1 VLKGFDS
8 YILQNEYNNFVI
20 ANESRGLQEPYNI
33 IEAKKLDLLCQSLM
47 ASPGTSLVNILSS
60 HKLRHYP
67 PVNAL
72 NGFSTLRS
80 IKPEITYGIEDMLR
94 TKPLALNT
102 SMNGPLSS
110 LRGHSINLPLISEQF
125 KSGVY
130 SRRIFPSLDALPV
143 EPLQFHNVF
152 SSAITE
158 CSDSDRFQNLP
169 ASNHSP
175 QRFENFPMKLH
186 RLLFELDSVPG
197 QEGIVQFLPEGNAFE
212 ILDLARFK
220 DVLMKRYFPRMKSF
234 ASFQRQLNNYCFRRL
249 LNFPDRVIYH
259 HPNFHR
265 DYPSFCRKI
274 KRSISRI
281 RHNEI

>member
-1 VLKGFDS
+1 VCKGFDS
-8 YILQNEYNNFVI
+8 CILRNEYNNFVI
-20 ANESRGLQEPYNI
+20 SKESRGLQEAYNI
-33 IEAKKLDLLCQSLM
+33 IEAKKLDLLCQSLL
-47 ASPGTSLVNILSS
+47 ASPATSLVNILSS
-60 HKLRHYP
+60 RKLTHYP
-67 PVNAL
+67 TVNAL
-72 NGFSTLRS
+72 DGFSTLRR
-80 IKPEITYGIEDMLR
+80 IKPEVTYGIEDMLR
-94 TKPLALNT
+94 TKPVGLNT
-102 SMNGPLSS
+102 SINGPLSS

-125 KSGVY
+125 KSDIY
-130 SRRIFPSLDALPV
+130 IRRNFPSLDALPV

-169 ASNHSP
+169 ASNQGP
-175 QRFENFPMKLH
+175 QRFETFPIKLH
-186 RLLFELDSVPG
+186 RLLVELDRVPRL
-197 QEGIVQFLPEGNAFE
+197 EGIVQFLPEGNAFE

-220 DVLMKRYFPRMKSF
+220 DVMMKRYFPRMKSF

-274 KRSISRI
+274 KRSISRM
-281 RHNEI
+281 RNNEI